1 MVISQFL
8 VVLFVLILF
17 SSSPSSTPRKRKR
30 LRSLTPSEIGVNG
43 NKDSLRSPLA
53 KRKKLAADRTGSSR
67 LKDSI
72 SADDLVENQP
82 GKVALTDLAKED
94 PREEDEEEDEEE
106 EEMDDGDLDDDF
118 LAGALEEEWG

>member
-1 MVISQFL
+1 M
-8 VVLFVLILF
+8 
-17 SSSPSSTPRKRKR
+17 
-30 LRSLTPSEIGVNG
+30 NG

-53 KRKKLAADRTGSSR
+53 KRKKLAADRTGASR

-72 SADDLVENQP
+72 SADDLVENHP
-82 GKVALTDLAKED
+82 SPMALTDLAKD
-94 PREEDEEEDEEE
+94 DLREEDEEDDGDE